1 MNTTIARLYGG
12 RFSINKAFLFKAIYI
27 FFDGVVAHADGFT
40 NRGVARMAREGF
52 SVLAVH
58 EECKESNLSVVK
70 SETEH
75 SLWHRK
81 VFSGVISFVVITV
94 IVFQ

>member
-1 MNTTIARLYGG
+1 MSPAVTGANHRRLGVDEPL
-12 RFSINKAFLFKAIYI
+12 LFKAIYI

-75 SLWHRK
+75 GFRHGK
-81 VFSGVISFVVITV
+81 EIAGVISFVVITV